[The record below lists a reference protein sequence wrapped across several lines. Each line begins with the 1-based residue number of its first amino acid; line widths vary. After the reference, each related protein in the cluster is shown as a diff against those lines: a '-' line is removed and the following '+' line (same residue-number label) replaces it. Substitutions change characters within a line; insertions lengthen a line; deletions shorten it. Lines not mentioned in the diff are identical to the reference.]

1 MNRRRSLKSIPEING
16 KAEPY
21 HSVRRQSR
29 GKSGLTQVLQHLSR
43 MAAGDVGDLGAG
55 KHSCNLLNPR
65 ATIQIFHAHFSSRAH
80 CFLLYEQVAVGKPGD
95 LRLVSDAKNLVRL
108 RQLFELGADCL
119 ADPTADARIY
129 FIEHDGAREL

>member
-1 MNRRRSLKSIPEING
+1 MNRRRSLKSILEING

-29 GKSGLTQVLQHLSR
+29 GKTGPTLVLQHLSR

-65 ATIQIFHAHFSSRAH
+65 ATIQILHAYFSSVAH
-80 CFLLYEQVAVGKPGD
+80 CFLLYKQVAIGEPCN
-95 LRLVSDAKNLVRL
+95 LRLVSDAKNLIRL
-108 RQLFELGADCL
+108 RKLFELC
-119 ADPTADARIY
+119 
-129 FIEHDGAREL
+129 